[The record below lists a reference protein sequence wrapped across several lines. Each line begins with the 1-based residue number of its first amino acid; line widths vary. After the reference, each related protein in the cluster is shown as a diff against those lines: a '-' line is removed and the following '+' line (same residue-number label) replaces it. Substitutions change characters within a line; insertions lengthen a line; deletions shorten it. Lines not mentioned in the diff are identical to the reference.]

1 MAETRKEKKE
11 RVSQVIRSMFTL
23 RQDTASFEEI
33 ENTIVSG
40 SKLQG
45 TNACIL
51 MLAILVACV
60 GLNTNS
66 TAVIIGA
73 MLISPLMGGLTAI
86 AYGFATNNLTLAK
99 FSAVRLLAQVV
110 ISVVTSFVYF
120 SISPITTASGELL
133 ARTSPTVWDVLIATG
148 GGFAG
153 IIGQTRKEKSN
164 VIPGVAIATALMPPL
179 CTAGYGL
186 ARHNMRYFGGAMYL
200 FFING
205 FFITVTAIIVL
216 KFLRVPQFTQLSRKQ
231 LNRIHRNITIIAVIT
246 MIPSVFLAY
255 NTVKDT
261 IANSNIDSFIKNEF
275 VFSGTQVVQKNVD
288 IDDKHIEVS
297 LIGTTI
303 DEQTR
308 RELKEKLA
316 DYSLDGYEL
325 TITQTP
331 VKGGI
336 TADEVKT
343 LLEEYED
350 SESKEQV
357 DVEGLL
363 SARENQELEEDNE
376 KLREENEGLKAQL
389 EEHEKLKID
398 VSRLSDELMAI
409 QPKIKGA
416 AASRMD
422 VNTST
427 VTKNEIVVTLL
438 VEKALEDE
446 ELATIK
452 TWLGKRLDSDNVIV
466 FQQKIKTYTTQ
477 G

>member
-23 RQDTASFEEI
+23 RQDVASYEEI

-51 MLAILVACV
+51 MLAILVASV

-99 FSAVRLLAQVV
+99 FSAVRLLAQVI

-120 SISPITTASGELL
+120 SISPINTASSELL

-288 IDDKHIEVS
+288 IDDKRIEVS

-308 RELKEKLA
+308 KELKEKLA
-316 DYSLDGYEL
+316 DYNLGGYEL
-325 TITQTP
+325 TITQTA

-343 LLEEYED
+343 LLKEYED

-357 DVEGLL
+357 DVEELL
-363 SARENQELEEDNE
+363 SARENQEL
-376 KLREENEGLKAQL
+376 KEENEDLKAQL

-438 VEKALEDE
+438 VEKALEDQ

-452 TWLGKRLDSDNVIV
+452 NWLGKRLVSDNVIV
-466 FQQKIKTYTTQ
+466 FQQNIKTYTTQ
-477 G
+477 S

>member
-23 RQDTASFEEI
+23 RQDVASYEEI

-51 MLAILVACV
+51 MLAILVASV

-99 FSAVRLLAQVV
+99 FSAVRLLAQVI

-120 SISPITTASGELL
+120 SISPINTASSELL

-164 VIPGVAIATALMPPL
+164 GIPGVAIAPALMLTL

-205 FFITVTAIIVL
+205 FIKSF
-216 KFLRVPQFTQLSRKQ
+216 
-231 LNRIHRNITIIAVIT
+231 VI
-246 MIPSVFLAY
+246 
-255 NTVKDT
+255 
-261 IANSNIDSFIKNEF
+261 
-275 VFSGTQVVQKNVD
+275 
-288 IDDKHIEVS
+288 
-297 LIGTTI
+297 
-303 DEQTR
+303 
-308 RELKEKLA
+308 
-316 DYSLDGYEL
+316 
-325 TITQTP
+325 
-331 VKGGI
+331 
-336 TADEVKT
+336 
-343 LLEEYED
+343 
-350 SESKEQV
+350 
-357 DVEGLL
+357 
-363 SARENQELEEDNE
+363 
-376 KLREENEGLKAQL
+376 
-389 EEHEKLKID
+389 
-398 VSRLSDELMAI
+398 
-409 QPKIKGA
+409 
-416 AASRMD
+416 
-422 VNTST
+422 
-427 VTKNEIVVTLL
+427 
-438 VEKALEDE
+438 
-446 ELATIK
+446 
-452 TWLGKRLDSDNVIV
+452 
-466 FQQKIKTYTTQ
+466 
-477 G
+477 

>member
-23 RQDTASFEEI
+23 RQDVASYEEI

-51 MLAILVACV
+51 MLAILVASV

-99 FSAVRLLAQVV
+99 FSAVRLLAQVI

-120 SISPITTASGELL
+120 SISPINTASSELL

-288 IDDKHIEVS
+288 IDDKRIEVS

-308 RELKEKLA
+308 KELKEKLA
-316 DYSLDGYEL
+316 DYNLGGYEL
-325 TITQTP
+325 TITQTA

-343 LLEEYED
+343 LLKEYED

-357 DVEGLL
+357 DVEELL
-363 SARENQELEEDNE
+363 SARENQEL
-376 KLREENEGLKAQL
+376 KEENEDLKAQL

-427 VTKNEIVVTLL
+427 VTKNELVVTLL

-452 TWLGKRLDSDNVIV
+452 NWLGKRLVSDNVIV
-466 FQQKIKTYTTQ
+466 FQQNIKTYTTQ
-477 G
+477 S

>member
-23 RQDTASFEEI
+23 RQDVASYEEI

-51 MLAILVACV
+51 MLAILVASV

-120 SISPITTASGELL
+120 SISPINTASSELL

-288 IDDKHIEVS
+288 IDDKRIEVS

-308 RELKEKLA
+308 KELKEKLA
-316 DYSLDGYEL
+316 DYNLGGYEL
-325 TITQTP
+325 TITQTA

-343 LLEEYED
+343 LLKEYED

-357 DVEGLL
+357 DVEELL
-363 SARENQELEEDNE
+363 SARENQEL
-376 KLREENEGLKAQL
+376 KEENEDLKAQL

-416 AASRMD
+416 AASKMD

-427 VTKNEIVVTLL
+427 VTKNELVVTLL
-438 VEKALEDE
+438 VEKALEDQ

-452 TWLGKRLDSDNVIV
+452 NWLGKRLVSDNVIV
-466 FQQKIKTYTTQ
+466 FQQNIKTYTTQ